1 MSNAAL
7 AFDTLQY
14 SKKLKEVG
22 FTEQQAEVQA
32 EAIKEQAESIQELI
46 DSNLATKSD
55 IENIRLEIENVRAEL
70 KKDIENVRAELK
82 RDIAEMGL
90 KVTMRF
96 GGMLVASVLVL
107 AAIIKL

>member
-1 MSNAAL
+1 MNNTSL

-14 SKKLKEVG
+14 SKKLREAG

-32 EAIKEQAESIQELI
+32 EAIKEIIE
-46 DSNLATKSD
+46 DNLATK
-55 IENIRLEIENVRAEL
+55 
-70 KKDIENVRAELK
+70 KDLMEVKTELK

-90 KVTMRF
+90 KMTIRF
-96 GGMLVASVLVL
+96 GSMLIVSVLVL